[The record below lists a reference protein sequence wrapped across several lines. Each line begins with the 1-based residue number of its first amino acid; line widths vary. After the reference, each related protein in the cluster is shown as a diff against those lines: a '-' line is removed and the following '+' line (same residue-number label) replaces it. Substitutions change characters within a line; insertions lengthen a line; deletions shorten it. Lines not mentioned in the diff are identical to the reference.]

1 MYIALLLPIHQFQI
15 TKMMM
20 LIFSVLCMCLLPYS
34 AEYSFCRFLN
44 SIYFKE
50 QIWLLQNIAYAQY
63 SIILRNLNYVQC
75 LNIAP
80 MEKAW
85 FMAPMEYR
93 IDGKGIMNPMDYT
106 PCFLK
111 C

>member
-1 MYIALLLPIHQFQI
+1 
-15 TKMMM
+15 MM

-50 QIWLLQNIAYAQY
+50 HIWLLPNIAYAQY

-80 MEKAW
+80 ME
-85 FMAPMEYR
+85 YR
-93 IDGKGIMNPMDYT
+93 VDGKDIMNPVDYT